1 MSPMESYG
9 NRIGFVLLALP
20 LFLVVN
26 WLGWD
31 ERIAHAGLGILLA
44 CSLAGRDLDEE
55 PFETPLGFYLALGIA
70 GIAGSLLTA
79 FLVQHLA
86 DEQIGLY
93 GLATIKSDWKSM
105 RALPVM
111 PVTLASFSLTM
122 FVLYAA
128 IWHEQRSSD
137 DI

>member
-1 MSPMESYG
+1 MESYG

-31 ERIAHAGLGILLA
+31 ERIAHAGLGVLLA
-44 CSLAGRDLDEE
+44 CSLAGTDLDEE
-55 PFETPLGFYLALGIA
+55 PCEPPLGFYLILGA
-70 GIAGSLLTA
+70 GAMAGSLIMA

-86 DEQIGLY
+86 DAQVGLY

-105 RALPVM
+105 RALSVM
-111 PVTLASFSLTM
+111 PVALASFSLTM
-122 FVLYAA
+122 FTLYAA
-128 IWHEQRSSD
+128 IRHEQHRSD
-137 DI
+137 DT

>member
-1 MSPMESYG
+1 MENYG
-9 NRIGFVLLALP
+9 NRIGFALLALP

-26 WLGWD
+26 WLDWD

-55 PFETPLGFYLALGIA
+55 PFETPLGFYMVLGVA
-70 GIAGSLLTA
+70 AMAGSLLTA

-86 DEQIGLY
+86 NGQAGLY
-93 GLATIKSDWKSM
+93 GLATIKSDWKSI
-105 RALPVM
+105 RFLPVM
-111 PVTLASFSLTM
+111 PVALASFSLTM
-122 FVLYAA
+122 FALYVA
-128 IWHEQRSSD
+128 IRHEQRSSD